1 MLAYNALKEL
11 DDQVNNVLSA
21 QQEAHGYLHTLQSL
35 SDRQS
40 ALANKESSLAQLKQ
54 DNETLDAEI
63 QALREQIAGMDPAD
77 ENLPA
82 LSAALAEKEA
92 AYNDNLLTIAQAEA
106 EIAVEKSTLE
116 ADMAAAGVTAETLP
130 ERLTAAAE
138 AAAAAD
144 AAVDGIDALLAA
156 QGTDRAGLAASV
168 AETKAQLDAL
178 DEGIAQLAQKLYARC
193 GITGTVISKELGTG
207 LIYEFSVKDPEQVQK
222 MLNLF
227 GHTGRETTLRIRPDC
242 FKCQKCGSF
251 FISTAF
257 LCCGT
262 ATDPEKEYNIEFL
275 SPRHSLS
282 QQLEG
287 ILAQYE
293 FNACISICTI

>member
-21 QQEAHGYLHTLQSL
+21 QQEAHGYLNTLQSL

-92 AYNDNLLTIAQAEA
+92 AYNDNLLTIAQTEA
-106 EIAVEKSTLE
+106 EITVEKSTLE

-144 AAVDGIDALLAA
+144 AAVDGIDALLAS
-156 QGTDRAGLAASV
+156 QGTDRRVSPLPWRRRRRSWTRWTRALPSW
-168 AETKAQLDAL
+168 KARW
-178 DEGIAQLAQKLYARC
+178 KNW
-193 GITGTVISKELGTG
+193 ITV
-207 LIYEFSVKDPEQVQK
+207 
-222 MLNLF
+222 
-227 GHTGRETTLRIRPDC
+227 C
-242 FKCQKCGSF
+242 
-251 FISTAF
+251 
-257 LCCGT
+257 
-262 ATDPEKEYNIEFL
+262 
-275 SPRHSLS
+275 SPSRKPSS
-282 QQLEG
+282 
-287 ILAQYE
+287 
-293 FNACISICTI
+293 C